1 MHKMVV
7 CVCNIKA
14 LVLTDVWVYVVNKQ
28 KYNILLYFILLLLEL
43 YMPVLAVRRYMQ
55 STTRFM
61 LYYYNVLYCCVVVYL
76 LCVLFAPSFLFQVPG
91 IEWRN

>member
-7 CVCNIKA
+7 CVGNIKA

-28 KYNILLYFILLLLEL
+28 KYNILLLFYFIIIRIIYASKIYAICNQHALYALL
-43 YMPVLAVRRYMQ
+43 YIITFCIV
-55 STTRFM
+55 
-61 LYYYNVLYCCVVVYL
+61 YCVIVFYPRTV
-76 LCVLFAPSFLFQVPG
+76 FAPSFLISS